1 MEVERQS
8 QLKCTAT
15 DTRSMKDRLA
25 DPRPSLMAISCP
37 YDPDDAGVRR
47 LRVDT
52 RPPQLLS
59 LILLK
64 TSSGMDRISVGLL
77 SSARKR
83 LIHSRW
89 RRPFLDSFPLF
100 QTRFSQSLQSR
111 NPHPDRHSHSS
122 DGQAEGGVEKQHQ
135 LPLKPLKFQLFRSL
149 VVSILLYGCS
159 AGGRREKNPG
169 IRDQVPE
176 GTFLHL
182 VQRAR
187 D

>member
-1 MEVERQS
+1 MLGFVAS
-8 QLKCTAT
+8 
-15 DTRSMKDRLA
+15 
-25 DPRPSLMAISCP
+25 
-37 YDPDDAGVRR
+37 
-47 LRVDT
+47 VDT

-77 SSARKR
+77 SSARQKF
-83 LIHSRW
+83 IHSRW

-111 NPHPDRHSHSS
+111 NPHSDRHSHSHCHSS
-122 DGQAEGGVEKQHQ
+122 DGQAEEGVEKQHQ
-135 LPLKPLKFQLFRSL
+135 LPLKPLKFQLFGSL

-159 AGGRREKNPG
+159 AGGRRKKNTG

-176 GTFLHL
+176 ETFLHL
-182 VQRAR
+182 VQRAQ